1 MTGRLRLDDHVYDTA
16 SLSAEARSLLERL
29 AFVQAR
35 LEELSNSAALLN
47 KAKNAYIADLKQDLL
62 RGRVGLNFGAL
73 VGND

>member
-16 SLSAEARSLLERL
+16 ALSAEARSLLDRI
-29 AFVQAR
+29 AFVQGR
-35 LEELSNSAALLN
+35 LEELNGHAALLN